1 MVVPSTLSDTPVLL
15 SSRSKTT
22 GLTTLVNGVADPVDA
37 GITTDGLV
45 VRVDED
51 HLVVLVDTI
60 LVDPVRVQNSESS
73 TSTSDTFLGG
83 RTERTLEL
91 EVVDTLVGGLTEGS
105 TLVNG
110 LFAVTTA
117 NTDTVDDVTLL
128 GLVTETTGLVG
139 AGRPRSTVADV
150 ELSVLPASNTEQ
162 ETEDVRLLA
171 LVKLRD
177 VLVGSH
183 VV

>member
-1 MVVPSTLSDTPVLL
+1 MGKGE
-15 SSRSKTT
+15 RE
-22 GLTTLVNGVADPVDA
+22 
-37 GITTDGLV
+37 
-45 VRVDED
+45 RE
-51 HLVVLVDTI
+51 
-60 LVDPVRVQNSESS
+60 SE
-73 TSTSDTFLGG
+73 T
-83 RTERTLEL
+83 
-91 EVVDTLVGGLTEGS
+91 
-105 TLVNG
+105 N
-110 LFAVTTA
+110 
-117 NTDTVDDVTLL
+117 
-128 GLVTETTGLVG
+128 LVTETTGLVG